1 MGFWSSLLGL
11 PVIEGAERLPDPE
24 QRSEAPAEPPSTPEG
39 ITPPARSAIRTVTQ
53 DQAMSLIPVYRAVQI
68 ISSAVSQLTLDLWRG
83 DVPVAA
89 PTWVRQPDVKMPRS
103 AWLEM
108 TANSLALSGN
118 AFWRIVRNSPAES
131 PSALVVMDPYEVHI
145 HDDGTFSH
153 RGTKLQRWQV
163 QHLALLRVP
172 GRMRGLGPIQA
183 AAQDIRGA
191 IDVRDYA
198 SEWFD
203 SGTVPNGKLTTE
215 QHINQEQARELK
227 DGWLESVNGREP
239 VVLGNG
245 LDYAPFLL
253 SPKDAQFLESRQFN
267 TTDIA
272 RLFGIPAHLM
282 HVVVEGGSM
291 TYMSGQAADLTFSR
305 WTLMRYTREI
315 EEAVSA
321 LLPRGQTAR
330 FNMDAILRP
339 ATKERYEA
347 HQVALEAG
355 FLTVDEVRQIEGL
368 PPLSQPAQEAPSE

>member
-1 MGFWSSLLGL
+1 
-11 PVIEGAERLPDPE
+11 
-24 QRSEAPAEPPSTPEG
+24 
-39 ITPPARSAIRTVTQ
+39 
-53 DQAMSLIPVYRAVQI
+53 MSLIPVYRAVQI